1 MSCLSQLNWR
11 GPGPVSS
18 IAVLEIEIK
27 HWSDDPDATWWGLV
41 SEKTLRPEESQAP
54 LPDSTATQP
63 RCAQGK
69 PRGLPLPLL
78 PKKCPLIWRF
88 LFRAPPAAVWWGST
102 PARVWWW
109 VMGVGGRMLLLGTGG
124 RWGDRGAVRG
134 TGTWRRTVHID
145 LQMPELIACCLQLGF
160 IAQLLINCFRI

>member
-1 MSCLSQLNWR
+1 MSCLSRLNWR
-11 GPGPVSS
+11 GPGPVFS

-27 HWSDDPDATWWGLV
+27 HRSDDPDAKWWGWE

-63 RCAQGK
+63 HCEWGK

-78 PKKCPLIWRF
+78 PKKCPYIWRL
-88 LFRAPPAAVWWGST
+88 LFRAPPAAVWWGALQHGSGDG
-102 PARVWWW
+102 WWRQN
-109 VMGVGGRMLLLGTGG
+109 VLMGTGG
-124 RWGDRGAVRG
+124 RWGDRGEAWG
-134 TGTWRRTVHID
+134 TGTWRRTEHID